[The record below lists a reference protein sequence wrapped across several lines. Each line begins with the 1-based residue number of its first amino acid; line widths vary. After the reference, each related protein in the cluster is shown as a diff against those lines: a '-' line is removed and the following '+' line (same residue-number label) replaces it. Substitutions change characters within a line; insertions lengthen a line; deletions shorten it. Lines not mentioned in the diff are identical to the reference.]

1 MFSLRLFGL
10 GWALILALLV
20 ASPAMAQGGSI
31 IKHIRVEGNQRIE
44 EGTVRSYLLVQ
55 EGDTYDPRRVDRS
68 IKSLFATGLF
78 ADVNIRHDGDTLIV
92 NVVENP
98 VINRIAFEGNLRIK
112 KDTLQSE
119 ISLRPRVVFTRT
131 KVQQDVQRILEL
143 YRASGRFAATVDP
156 KVIQLPQNRVDLVYE
171 IHEGP
176 LTKVESIR
184 FIGNHA
190 ESDSELRSVIRTKE
204 SAWYRFFS
212 TDDSYDPDRL
222 TLDRELLRRY
232 YLGEGYADIK
242 VNSAVAELTPD
253 RRAFFITFSLD
264 EGKRYKFGKI
274 DVKSSLKG
282 LNPKQVADEVEPKE
296 GDWYDNRVVDDTIQK
311 LSEAVS
317 DKGFAFVEVRPRIDR
332 DRKTKRINVSFDI
345 REGPRVFVERIDIT
359 GNVRT
364 VDKVI
369 RREMRLVEGDAFNAA
384 KLRRSRTR
392 IRDLDFFEKVDV
404 EQVPGS
410 APDKTVVKVN
420 VQEKSTG
427 ALSFGVGYSTSE
439 GPLLDVG
446 VRERNLLGRAY
457 DLNLNGTIA
466 GKRSQINLSFT
477 NPYFLDRE
485 IAAGFDVFH
494 IRRNLRSSSGFDTQT
509 TGAGLRAGYPLTEYL
524 HQSWGYTFKTI
535 KITNV
540 ADSASTLIRSQRGTN
555 YISEINH
562 SLLYDRRD
570 SKIDPTKGYY
580 LGMTNEV
587 AGLGGTSHFMKN
599 IFKAGQY
606 FPVTKDI
613 VFTVFGQAGHIFG
626 FGEDVKIQDRFF
638 VGGDLIRG
646 FSNAGVGPRDLATRD
661 ALGGEWMYAGTAE
674 LRFPLGLPKEFGIRG
689 RVFADAGSV
698 GTVTPSD
705 ANTIDSKDLR
715 ASVGFGVSY
724 RSPFGPLGLDVG
736 FPILKDKLD
745 KRELFR
751 INIGTRF

>member
-10 GWALILALLV
+10 GLALILSLLV
-20 ASPAMAQGGSI
+20 ASPAVAQGGSVI
-31 IKHIRVEGNQRIE
+31 NHIRIEGNQRIE

-55 EGDTYDPRRVDRS
+55 EGDVYDPRRVDRS
-68 IKSLFATGLF
+68 VKSLFATGLF
-78 ADVNIRHDGDTLIV
+78 ADVTIRHEGDTLIV

-112 KDTLQSE
+112 DEVLQSE
-119 ISLRPRVVFTRT
+119 VSLRPRVVFTRT
-131 KVQQDVQRILEL
+131 KVQQDVQRILEI

-156 KVIQLPQNRVDLVYE
+156 KVIQLGQNRVDLVYE
-171 IHEGP
+171 INEGP
-176 LTKVESIR
+176 LTQVESIR

-190 ESDSELRSVIRTKE
+190 MSDSELRSVIRTKE

-212 TDDSYDPDRL
+212 NDDTYDPDRL
-222 TLDRELLRRY
+222 TLDRELLRRF

-253 RRAFFITFSLD
+253 RRAFFITFSLE
-264 EGKRYKFGKI
+264 EGERYKFGKV

-282 LNPKQVADEVEPKE
+282 LDPKQVADEVEPEE
-296 GDWYDNRVVDDTIQK
+296 GDWYNNRIVDDTVEN

-317 DKGFAFVEVRPRIDR
+317 NKGFAFVEVRPRVNRNRETKQIDV
-332 DRKTKRINVSFDI
+332 TFDI
-345 REGPRVFVERIDIT
+345 REGPRIFVERIDIT

-384 KLRRSRTR
+384 KMRRSRTR
-392 IRDLDFFEKVDV
+392 IKDLDFFENVDV

-410 APDKTVVKVN
+410 APDKAVVTVN

-457 DLNLNGTIA
+457 DLNLNGTLA
-466 GKRSQINLSFT
+466 GARSQINLSFT

-494 IRRNLRSSSGFDTQT
+494 IRRNLTSSSGFDTKT
-509 TGAGLRAGYPLTEYL
+509 TGAGVRAGYPITEYL
-524 HQSWGYTFKTI
+524 RQSWGYTFKTI
-535 KITNV
+535 EITNV
-540 ADSASTLIRSQRGTN
+540 EPTASTLVRQQEGTN

-562 SLLYDRRD
+562 SLFYDRRN
-570 SKIDPTKGYY
+570 SKIDPTEGYY

-599 IFKAGQY
+599 IFRAGQF
-606 FPVTKDI
+606 FPITKDV
-613 VFTVFGQAGHIFG
+613 VFTVSGQAGHIFG

-646 FSNAGVGPRDLATRD
+646 FSNAGVGPRDITSHD

-674 LRFPLGLPKEFGIRG
+674 LRFPLGLPDEFGIRG
-689 RVFADAGSV
+689 RVFADAGSA
-698 GTVTPSD
+698 GTVTPAD
-705 ANTIDSKDLR
+705 MNTFDSKSLR

-736 FPILKDKLD
+736 FPILKDDLD
-745 KRELFR
+745 EEELFR